1 MLRSSSS
8 RPWSNL
14 LGLER
19 LALRLFRSLPFVL
32 LPNDKGPGFSFM
44 DVATFAAVEQS
55 VSSNA
60 SYIGIHRCDIPVE
73 STMRACAAAARRV
86 EAYLGLDGAAA
97 QINRSLTRG
106 TLFARLGLTVKS
118 HKEPGSMTCRNLH
131 KMPSYQLEGLAK
143 WVGAQLASKLNVPHI
158 MTDSFAV
165 KRSLHG
171 MQVPAGA
178 VLATLDLKDFF
189 MSGPIFDLIA
199 DCVSF
204 FDGPLGILIGEVL
217 CLLLDNQYIVLSDGV
232 QFFKCVAG
240 SGMGLPHSGMVANL
254 SFLKRVEVALVT
266 PECLTR
272 HSILRYVR
280 YFDDILC
287 VYHDRSMFAQFVQ
300 DMKVRATHFTI
311 TCSAVS
317 SIAVQ
322 YLDLEVA
329 ARNCLLTV
337 FPTVGKP
344 TIPLACSS
352 GHVPH
357 VHNSWPAAVASRFF
371 TLADHS
377 NHSAKQLLTYYEKYN
392 ADPGVI
398 CTISKYASSPHALH
412 VANRAQLDESTP
424 TSWLRLGSHPLWW
437 PSMPRMLNSVPQPVG
452 FECHI
457 RIAWKNMYP
466 NLAQKVELH
475 NRRALTEGGRK
486 G

>member
-1 MLRSSSS
+1 MRGASLADWRSLLTFTTAAKSTLFMYDLQSLSCMPLSNAIPWPVIWLLCTRNKKHIFINNTKPPLERLRDDLIDFSNRAKWKWCLRNSDPTPRVVKYKSSLRSPTCTKIVDPDLQAWLTNLRSKVLSKGSSMLRSSSS

-199 DCVSF
+199 DCVFF
-204 FDGPLGILIGEVL
+204 FDGPLAFSLARFCAFCWITNTL
-217 CLLLDNQYIVLSDGV
+217 CYLMVCNFSSALLAPAWGYHTLAWWPTSASSKGLKLLLSLLSASRAILY
-232 QFFKCVAG
+232 CVTYATL
-240 SGMGLPHSGMVANL
+240 MI
-254 SFLKRVEVALVT
+254 SFV
-266 PECLTR
+266 
-272 HSILRYVR
+272 
-280 YFDDILC
+280 
-287 VYHDRSMFAQFVQ
+287 
-300 DMKVRATHFTI
+300 FTM
-311 TCSAVS
+311 
-317 SIAVQ
+317 
-322 YLDLEVA
+322 
-329 ARNCLLTV
+329 TV
-337 FPTVGKP
+337 
-344 TIPLACSS
+344 ACSRS
-352 GHVPH
+352 LCK
-357 VHNSWPAAVASRFF
+357 
-371 TLADHS
+371 T
-377 NHSAKQLLTYYEKYN
+377 
-392 ADPGVI
+392 
-398 CTISKYASSPHALH
+398 
-412 VANRAQLDESTP
+412 
-424 TSWLRLGSHPLWW
+424 
-437 PSMPRMLNSVPQPVG
+437 
-452 FECHI
+452 
-457 RIAWKNMYP
+457 
-466 NLAQKVELH
+466 
-475 NRRALTEGGRK
+475 
-486 G
+486 